1 MEIQTNTDTANSNG
15 EELRKCNSCGC
26 KKLLKVHFSVRK
38 NTNEYYKSCNN
49 CVERSKESRK
59 KNKEYQKQY
68 RQEHKE
74 EILIYRKQYNKQYRQ
89 DNKEAI
95 LIKQKQWREENK
107 EAILIKQKQYYQE
120 NKEAMTTYKKQYRKD
135 KRHHCEHN
143 TPKHAC
149 KICSPLG
156 HLKHLASSHIHN
168 ALNNHNGKND
178 RTLNYLCCTIE
189 EYRDHLERQFTPEM
203 TWDNMGDYWQIDHI
217 IPVLYKVDGQSP
229 TEADVIER
237 LKYTNTQPMLAEHN
251 LSKGNRYIGAYQ
263 PDF

>member
-26 KKLLKVHFSVRK
+26 KKLLKVHFSVRG

-49 CVERSKESRK
+49 CVER
-59 KNKEYQKQY
+59 QKQY
-68 RQEHKE
+68 RQKMKE
-74 EILIYRKQYNKQYRQ
+74 KEYHKQYYQKNKEALVIKNKQYMKQYQQ
-89 DNKEAI
+89 DNKEQLAI
-95 LIKQKQWREENK
+95 Y
-107 EAILIKQKQYYQE
+107 QKQYYQ
-120 NKEAMTTYKKQYRKD
+120 D

-143 TPKHAC
+143 THKYFC
-149 KICSPLG
+149 KICNPLG
-156 HLKHLASSHIHN
+156 HLKNLASSIIHS
-168 ALNNHNGKND
+168 ALNKYNGKNN

-189 EYRDHLERQFTPEM
+189 EYRDHLEKQFTSDM
-203 TWDNMGDYWQIDHI
+203 TWDNMGDYWQVDHI
-217 IPVLYKVDGQSP
+217 IPILYKMDGQSP

-251 LSKGNRYIGAYQ
+251 LSKGNRYIGAYR